1 MVQGDELSPA
11 QATWGLCLSISQE
24 NLSEVPV
31 THVWGSCPGDSVR
44 VTTGQGEEMRTDL
57 TVCSEKSL
65 HFDQSWLMSITLR
78 VRLHEVAHQQGND

>member
-1 MVQGDELSPA
+1 MVQGDKLSPA
-11 QATWGLCLSISQE
+11 QATWVLCLRVGQE

-31 THVWGSCPGDSVR
+31 THVWGPRPGDSVR

-65 HFDQSWLMSITLR
+65 HF
-78 VRLHEVAHQQGND
+78 